1 MPDAK
6 DETEGKIDNEDIQ
19 AQSVMFL
26 LAWYETSSATLG
38 FVCYHLA
45 IETHMQ
51 RKTERRETD

>member
-1 MPDAK
+1 MK
-6 DETEGKIDNEDIQ
+6 QKGKIDKDDIQ

-26 LAWYETSSATLG
+26 LAEYETSNTTLG

-51 RKTERRETD
+51 RKTGRRESD